1 MKVIDNYQIC
11 HSFEEV
17 WKAIEMIGES
27 RDQLGYDIDG
37 AVVKIDSYEQRQQL
51 GKQPKCLVG
60 PWLINIRQKKKKQ
73 SF

>member
-37 AVVKIDSYEQRQQL
+37 AVVK
-51 GKQPKCLVG
+51 
-60 PWLINIRQKKKKQ
+60 N
-73 SF
+73 

>member
-1 MKVIDNYQIC
+1 
-11 HSFEEV
+11 
-17 WKAIEMIGES
+17 MIGES

-37 AVVKIDSYEQRQQL
+37 AVVKIDSYAQRQQL